1 MYRTRGNCKDETLG
15 QKRKRDLGRYKHL
28 TQVDDAPY
36 LSIDQEEEELALFF
50 ANQQVLIPHLKL
62 LFSP

>member
-15 QKRKRDLGRYKHL
+15 RKKREVGRYKHL

-50 ANQQVLIPHLKL
+50 AENIK
-62 LFSP
+62 

>member
-50 ANQQVLIPHLKL
+50 SEKIK
-62 LFSP
+62 